1 MKIQLSI
8 IGLGQIGTS
17 VGLALAEHKDQI
29 KRIGHDTNREAESY
43 AKKND
48 AVDSLATTLSGA
60 VKDADMVLLALPFQE
75 IKPVLEHI
83 CQHIKKD
90 TLVIDTSP
98 LKGPVVKWVNEY
110 LPENCQYVGFT
121 PVIGVD
127 FLNEGSYG
135 FATASKD
142 LFTGNLMGII
152 GGPRAEEEAINTAI
166 DLTRLLGAFPYFA
179 DQLEIDGLMSMTYI
193 LPLVVSGA
201 LLKASQETPGWR
213 EARKVA
219 GKAYNLVSNPF
230 SQDEIAGA
238 LAGILQEGD
247 ENVTRVIDDL
257 IRKLVEIRD
266 LSEITNIQDMTNSF
280 AKLQQERDIWLDARR
295 KGDWIDTPKADL
307 PKSSFLTHL
316 IGIRRGQQPPEDK

>member
-1 MKIQLSI
+1 MNIQLSI

-17 VGLALAEHKDQI
+17 VGLALAEYKDQI
-29 KRIGHDTNREAESY
+29 QRIGYDTQVEAESY
-43 AKKND
+43 AKKNA
-48 AVDSLATTLSGA
+48 AVDSVATTLSSA
-60 VKDADMVLLALPFQE
+60 VKDADIVLLALPFHE

-83 CQHIKKD
+83 CQEIKED

-110 LPENCQYVGFT
+110 LPKNCQYVGFT

-127 FLNEGSYG
+127 FLNDGSYG
-135 FATASKD
+135 FTTASKD
-142 LFTGNLMGII
+142 LFAGNMMGII
-152 GGPRAEEEAINTAI
+152 GGPHADERAINTSI
-166 DLTRLLGAFPYFA
+166 NLVKLLGAFPYFA
-179 DQLEIDGLMSMTYI
+179 DQMEIDGLMSMTYI
-193 LPLVVSGA
+193 LPQVVAGA

-213 EARKVA
+213 EARKIA

-247 ENVTRVIDDL
+247 ENVTRVIDEL

-266 LSEITNIQDMTNSF
+266 LSEISNIQDMTKSF
-280 AKLQQERDIWLDARR
+280 TKLQQDRDIWLDARR

-307 PKSSFLTHL
+307 PKTSFLTHL